1 MRTAILLGLAL
12 LACAAD
18 PQERL
23 QVRLPTN
30 LEAKQLAEALAEHV
44 GLNLQFDPGRLSG
57 SVRLVLP
64 PDLTRGQLWD
74 AANRSLLA
82 AGLTTVANGEP
93 PEYRLLPLT
102 EAAAQAEV
110 MLPERLSGLAFRPG
124 FATVVLQLQHLSAE
138 AAVKTLAT
146 VLSSQIS
153 QVRTLGSESQ
163 RIVLSAPVG
172 LIIQTQA
179 ILVVLDR
186 PGVAPEVRT
195 FRPLRTA
202 PQALQ
207 AAANAAWT
215 AASRVVGRTTPVEFQ
230 IAPDGQQ
237 LLVVASSEAAAEA
250 AALAERLDQAE
261 PVEARAYRP
270 AHFSLE
276 EVAGLLAQVLKDSRQ
291 PTAAPEIVRD
301 KLTNRLVITATAAQH
316 ERIAAI
322 LSDIEKTPVS
332 ERRRLRSIPIRHRPV
347 EELAKLLSVVMS
359 GQGEGMA
366 AAAATAPVAPTAQAS
381 GSAPATPQPA
391 PSTPSSSGASVGAKG
406 NEVSIATDP
415 PTNRLILLGEPQ
427 QLEQLVKAIEQ
438 LDVRQPQVELEV
450 ILATLSSSQNRDLG
464 VDLIGQF
471 QRGETS
477 TTVGSLFGLSDG
489 RGADRTIPVGASG
502 LSALV
507 LRPGDFAGVVRAL
520 ETVTGGNS
528 IIRSSTV
535 VVNNAKAT
543 VNGVVQQPLTSINST
558 DTVATTS
565 VSGTTDAGT
574 QITISPQISAADQ
587 VMLTYS
593 IEQSSF
599 IGSSTTTPD
608 GAVIPA
614 PKRSDKLASVAI
626 IPDGHVI
633 ALGGLTSNT
642 KTTSES
648 RLPWLGSVPVLGWPF
663 RSTSNE
669 DADSRFYVFIR
680 ANVLRNAAFADLRR
694 LGAARAQ
701 EMGVAPGWPT
711 VQPQF
716 TP

>member
-1 MRTAILLGLAL
+1 MMLRTAVLCCLAI

-18 PQERL
+18 PQEKL
-23 QVRLPTN
+23 QVRLPST
-30 LEAKQLAEALAEHV
+30 LEAKQLAEALVEHV
-44 GLNLQFDPGRLSG
+44 GVDLQFDPGRLTG
-57 SVRLVLP
+57 TVRLVLP
-64 PDLTRGQLWD
+64 AELTRVQLWD
-74 AANRSLLA
+74 AANRSMLA
-82 AGLTTVANGEP
+82 AGLTTVVNGEP
-93 PEYRLLPLT
+93 PEYRLVPVT

-110 MLPERLSGLAFRPG
+110 MLPERLAALAFRPG
-124 FATVVLQLQHLSAE
+124 FATVVLQLRHLASE

-146 VLSSQIS
+146 VLSSQVS
-153 QVRTLGSESQ
+153 QVRTLGSEPQ
-163 RIVLSAPVG
+163 RIVLSAPIG
-172 LIIQTQA
+172 LITQTQA

-186 PGVAPEVRT
+186 PGVAPEVRA

-207 AAANAAWT
+207 TAANAAWT
-215 AASRVVGRTTPVEFQ
+215 ASSRVVGRTTPVEFQ

-250 AALAERLDQAE
+250 VALAERLDQAE
-261 PVEARAYRP
+261 PVESRAYRP
-270 AHFSLE
+270 AHFGLD

-291 PTAAPEIVRD
+291 PTAVPEIVRD

-316 ERIAAI
+316 ERITAI
-322 LSDIEKTPVS
+322 LADIEKTPVS
-332 ERRRLRSIPIRHRPV
+332 ERRRLRSISIRHRPV
-347 EELAKLLSVVMS
+347 EELAKLLSMIMS
-359 GQGEGMA
+359 GQEGPGASAAPAVPA
-366 AAAATAPVAPTAQAS
+366 AAAPTGQVV
-381 GSAPATPQPA
+381 QLA
-391 PSTPSSSGASVGAKG
+391 PSTSGGSTAVSAKG
-406 NEVSIATDP
+406 TEVSIATDP

-427 QLEQLVKAIEQ
+427 QLEQLVKVIEQ
-438 LDVRQPQVELEV
+438 LDIRQPQVELEV

-464 VDLIGQF
+464 LDLIGQF
-471 QRGETS
+471 SRGETS
-477 TTVGSLFGLSDG
+477 TTVGSLFGLSEG
-489 RGADRTIPVGASG
+489 RGVDRTVPIGASG

-520 ETVTGGNS
+520 ETVTGGKS

-543 VNGVVQQPLTSINST
+543 VDGVVQQPLTSINST

-599 IGSSTTTPD
+599 IGSSTTTAE

-633 ALGGLTSNT
+633 ALGGLSSMTS
-642 KTTSES
+642 TTSES

-663 RSTSNE
+663 RSTSKE

-694 LGAARAQ
+694 LGVGRAQ
-701 EMGVAPGWPT
+701 EMGVSPGWPT
-711 VQPQF
+711 VTPQF

>member
-1 MRTAILLGLAL
+1 MPRIAILCCLAV

-18 PQERL
+18 PQEKL
-23 QVRLPTN
+23 QVRLPST
-30 LEAKQLAEALAEHV
+30 LEAKQLAEALVEHV
-44 GLNLQFDPGRLSG
+44 GVDLQFDPGRLTG
-57 SVRLVLP
+57 TVRLVLP
-64 PDLTRGQLWD
+64 AELTRVQLWD
-74 AANRSLLA
+74 TANRSMLA
-82 AGLTTVANGEP
+82 AGLTTVVNGEP
-93 PEYRLLPLT
+93 PEYRLVPIT

-110 MLPERLSGLAFRPG
+110 MLPERLAGLAYRPG
-124 FATVVLQLQHLSAE
+124 FATVVLQLRHLASE

-146 VLSSQIS
+146 VLSSQVS
-153 QVRTLGSESQ
+153 QVRTLGSEPQ
-163 RIVLSAPVG
+163 RIVLSAPIG
-172 LIIQTQA
+172 LITQTQA

-186 PGVAPEVRT
+186 PGVAPEVRA

-207 AAANAAWT
+207 TAANAAWT
-215 AASRVVGRTTPVEFQ
+215 ASSRVVGRTTPVEFQ

-250 AALAERLDQAE
+250 VALAERLDQAE
-261 PVEARAYRP
+261 PVESRAYRP
-270 AHFSLE
+270 AHFSLD
-276 EVAGLLAQVLKDSRQ
+276 EVASLLAQVLKDSRQ
-291 PTAAPEIVRD
+291 PTAVPEIVRD
-301 KLTNRLVITATAAQH
+301 KLTNRLVITATVAQH

-322 LSDIEKTPVS
+322 LADIEKTPVS

-347 EELAKLLSVVMS
+347 EELAKLLSMIMS
-359 GQGEGMA
+359 GQEGPA
-366 AAAATAPVAPTAQAS
+366 AP
-381 GSAPATPQPA
+381 SAPAASAPPATGQIVQLAPTTPG
-391 PSTPSSSGASVGAKG
+391 STAVSTKG
-406 NEVSIATDP
+406 SEVSIATDP

-427 QLEQLVKAIEQ
+427 QLEQLVKVIEQ
-438 LDVRQPQVELEV
+438 LDIRQPQVELEV

-471 QRGETS
+471 SRGETS
-477 TTVGSLFGLSDG
+477 TTVGSLFGLSEG
-489 RGADRTIPVGASG
+489 RGVDRTVPIGASG

-507 LRPGDFAGVVRAL
+507 LRPGDFAGVIRAL
-520 ETVTGGNS
+520 ETVTGGKS

-543 VNGVVQQPLTSINST
+543 VDGVVQQPLTSINST

-633 ALGGLTSNT
+633 ALGGLSSNT

-663 RSTSNE
+663 RSVSNE
-669 DADSRFYVFIR
+669 DADSRFFVFIR

-694 LGAARAQ
+694 LGIGRAQ
-701 EMGVAPGWPT
+701 EMGVDPGWPV

>member
-1 MRTAILLGLAL
+1 MMPRIAILCCLAV

-18 PQERL
+18 PQEKL
-23 QVRLPTN
+23 QVRLPST
-30 LEAKQLAEALAEHV
+30 LEAKQLAEALVEHV
-44 GLNLQFDPGRLSG
+44 GVDLQFDPGRLTG
-57 SVRLVLP
+57 TVRLVLP
-64 PDLTRGQLWD
+64 AELTRVQLWD
-74 AANRSLLA
+74 TANRSMLA
-82 AGLTTVANGEP
+82 AGLTTVVNGEP
-93 PEYRLLPLT
+93 PEYRLVPIT

-110 MLPERLSGLAFRPG
+110 MLPERLAGLAYRPG
-124 FATVVLQLQHLSAE
+124 FATVVLQLRHLASE

-146 VLSSQIS
+146 VLSSQVS
-153 QVRTLGSESQ
+153 QVRTLGSEPQ
-163 RIVLSAPVG
+163 RIVLSAPIG
-172 LIIQTQA
+172 LITQTQA

-186 PGVAPEVRT
+186 PGVAPEVRA

-207 AAANAAWT
+207 TAANAAWT
-215 AASRVVGRTTPVEFQ
+215 ASSRVVGRTTPVEFQ

-250 AALAERLDQAE
+250 VALAERLDQAE
-261 PVEARAYRP
+261 PVESRAYRP
-270 AHFSLE
+270 AHFSLD
-276 EVAGLLAQVLKDSRQ
+276 EVASLLAQVLKDSRQ
-291 PTAAPEIVRD
+291 PTAVPEIVRD
-301 KLTNRLVITATAAQH
+301 KLTNRLVITATVAQH

-322 LSDIEKTPVS
+322 LADIEKTPVS

-347 EELAKLLSVVMS
+347 EELAKLLSMIMS
-359 GQGEGMA
+359 GQEGPA
-366 AAAATAPVAPTAQAS
+366 AP
-381 GSAPATPQPA
+381 SAPAASAPPATGQIVQLAPTTPG
-391 PSTPSSSGASVGAKG
+391 STAVSTKG
-406 NEVSIATDP
+406 SEVSIATDP

-427 QLEQLVKAIEQ
+427 QLEQLVKVIEQ
-438 LDVRQPQVELEV
+438 LDIRQPQVELEV

-471 QRGETS
+471 SRGETS
-477 TTVGSLFGLSDG
+477 TTVGSLFGLSEG
-489 RGADRTIPVGASG
+489 RGVDRTVPIGASG

-507 LRPGDFAGVVRAL
+507 LRPGDFAGVIRAL
-520 ETVTGGNS
+520 ETVTGGKS

-543 VNGVVQQPLTSINST
+543 VDGVVQQPLTSINST

-633 ALGGLTSNT
+633 ALGGLSSNT

-663 RSTSNE
+663 RSVSNE
-669 DADSRFYVFIR
+669 DADSRFFVFIR

-694 LGAARAQ
+694 LGIGRAQ
-701 EMGVAPGWPT
+701 EMGVDPGWPV